1 MKTCKQLLDS
11 AFIIGMVP
19 REVYNGDLEG
29 MSGLA
34 GIANL
39 DGMEP
44 GWQIPLQ
51 NAPAEEYFM
60 MNLLLS
66 S

>member
-1 MKTCKQLLDS
+1 
-11 AFIIGMVP
+11 MVP